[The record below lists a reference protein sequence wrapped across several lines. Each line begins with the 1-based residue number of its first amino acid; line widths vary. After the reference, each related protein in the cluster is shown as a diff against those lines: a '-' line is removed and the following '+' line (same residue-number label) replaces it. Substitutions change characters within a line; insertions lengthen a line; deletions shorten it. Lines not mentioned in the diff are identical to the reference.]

1 MAEGSGLVGV
11 SGGGLQRGNPG
22 SEPGGGTGGQKN
34 GRKSQKAAG
43 GKADKADA
51 KDRHGRKPLGTDL
64 PHGGRQKADHQY
76 GEPETGRNGGSAPV
90 QSFLTDQAQNLLS
103 GSAQAAQE
111 AEKFRPLR
119 GAAVQAAGNH
129 QNGCQH
135 HKDREKKGNLVN
147 PGHGGPF
154 QLPLETQKTG
164 MNVNLFIGKL
174 ILLLYLCDH
183 LCDGAK

>member
-1 MAEGSGLVGV
+1 MA
-11 SGGGLQRGNPG
+11 
-22 SEPGGGTGGQKN
+22 
-34 GRKSQKAAG
+34 
-43 GKADKADA
+43 AD
-51 KDRHGRKPLGTDL
+51 R
-64 PHGGRQKADHQY
+64 RQITQY

-119 GAAVQAAGNH
+119 DAAVQAAGNH

-183 LCDGAK
+183 LCDGAKIGENRTTKMSSVSWTHSDSLTSGRAAIREAVPESIEEKAQCQSPFSSISLRVAP